1 MVLAMLLTLL
11 MLAILV
17 VVSGSSVCV
26 CVYIYIYIY
35 WIDGFLFWDNKA
47 KLLDIVVASLLVGY
61 RYKLFLK
68 NYLII
73 E

>member
-26 CVYIYIYIY
+26 CIYIYIY

-47 KLLDIVVASLLVGY
+47 KLLDIVVASLLAGY